1 MNYTEPGSG
10 DEFPDAGEIDSD
22 DSDFVASGGTRTAVR
37 AARLSSK
44 APVGASVFRAGAS
57 TPTITVRAATPQ
69 QQKQNDLD
77 QSYLGMIPPSRFIT
91 AKPVAP
97 TKHEYLYVS
106 PTPRIH
112 GLMHTVNSSSSPEAL
127 DIQARK
133 PTALVPIRVEFETD
147 THRIRDCFVWNLH
160 EDLIKPESF
169 ARTFC
174 TDLDLPTNPWA
185 DLVAAQIRAQL
196 EEHEGIAALDFGAE
210 TDVEDEAREGD
221 EVPECRVILSVRQS

>member
-1 MNYTEPGSG
+1 MNYAEPGSG

-69 QQKQNDLD
+69 QQKQNELD

-97 TKHEYLYVS
+97 TKHEYLYVPS
-106 PTPRIH
+106 LCSTYMDRRIQPALPTPWMSRRGNRQHWCPYELSLRQIRIEYEIASC
-112 GLMHTVNSSSSPEAL
+112 GICMRTSSNPRRS
-127 DIQARK
+127 RG
-133 PTALVPIRVEFETD
+133 R
-147 THRIRDCFVWNLH
+147 
-160 EDLIKPESF
+160 F
-169 ARTFC
+169 ARIWTYLR
-174 TDLDLPTNPWA
+174 TRGQT
-185 DLVAAQIRAQL
+185 
-196 EEHEGIAALDFGAE
+196 
-210 TDVEDEAREGD
+210 
-221 EVPECRVILSVRQS
+221 